1 MHKYRKI
8 HTSTP
13 IADIKE
19 LVSKH
24 LYDDQLDDD
33 DPFFY
38 NIKLDSDGIPINVN
52 YRKTRQT
59 SQRWC
64 QLISVDSCI
73 LLVLC

>member
-8 HTSTP
+8 HTSTT

-19 LVSKH
+19 FMRLH

-38 NIKLDSDGIPINVN
+38 NVKLDSDGIPIIGDG
-52 YRKTRQT
+52 
-59 SQRWC
+59 SG
-64 QLISVDSCI
+64 
-73 LLVLC
+73 

>member
-8 HTSTP
+8 HTSTT

-38 NIKLDSDGIPINVN
+38 NVKLDSDGIPIIGDG
-52 YRKTRQT
+52 
-59 SQRWC
+59 SG
-64 QLISVDSCI
+64 
-73 LLVLC
+73 